1 MDNDPNGFFNKKYVK
16 ICIYASVTVVLTLI
30 AIYLVYLTGGFWAKI
45 WALFTAILRPL
56 LIGLILCY
64 LLSPL
69 VSFLE
74 NAIAKKKKNKGSRIL
89 AILLSYL
96 LVIAVIAALAALIL
110 VTAYKNIA
118 TINYDSLIKG
128 VTNAI
133 TSLQLNF
140 NDLPAK
146 VQEILDLAGISFGGV
161 GSMATEAVNAVFTGL
176 ERFFT
181 GMFFGIIFSVYFM
194 LDGSNI
200 SKYWEN
206 VFRTIFG
213 NAAGDTL
220 QLALDDFNRVFS
232 GYLRGQMLDASIVLV
247 ISCILLTL
255 IGVPNSILV
264 GVLIG
269 LGNLIPYVG
278 PIVGYVV
285 LAIVCIPSHAFT
297 EMIIGFICVA
307 VIMFIDANIINPRLL
322 SDNVEVHPLLVVAA
336 LIGGGAL
343 GGLLGMIIAVP
354 VAAFLKVQLDRYVS
368 QKAEKDA
375 KESASQKPEVQK
387 AELAAPKAQDPE
399 VREAA
404 PAKAKPLPKKR
415 ANNVKKNR

>member
-1 MDNDPNGFFNKKYVK
+1 MNEEHNSFFDKKMLK
-16 ICIYASVTVVLTLI
+16 ICIYASITVIATVVG
-30 AIYLVYLTGGFWAKI
+30 IYLVYRTGTFWGKI
-45 WALFTAILRPL
+45 WSLFTAILRPL
-56 LIGLILCY
+56 LIGFILCY

-74 NAIAKKKKNKGSRIL
+74 RGMNKKKKHKGSRIV
-89 AILLSYL
+89 AIILSYFF
-96 LVIAVIAALAALIL
+96 AVAIVAALIALIL

-118 TINYDSLIKG
+118 AINYENLI
-128 VTNAI
+128 NAI
-133 TSLQLNF
+133 ANAVTSLQLNY
-140 NDLPAK
+140 NELPAK
-146 VQEILDLAGISFGGV
+146 VQELLQMAGISFGSV
-161 GSMATEAVNAVFTGL
+161 GSMATGAVSAVATAL
-176 ERFFT
+176 ERFLT
-181 GMFFGIIFSVYFM
+181 GMFFGIIFSIYFM
-194 LDGSNI
+194 LDGSHI
-200 SKYWEN
+200 GDYWEN

-213 NAAGDTL
+213 DAAGDTL
-220 QLALDDFNRVFS
+220 KQALDDFNKVFS
-232 GYLRGQMLDASIVLV
+232 GYLRGQMTDASIVLV

-255 IGVPNSILV
+255 IGVPNAILV

-285 LAIVCIPSHAFT
+285 LAIVCLPGGAYT
-297 EMIIGFICVA
+297 KMIIGFICVA

-368 QKAEKDA
+368 KKAEKVKETSKPTRASEPTAQNEQTEPDHTQEQA
-375 KESASQKPEVQK
+375 K
-387 AELAAPKAQDPE
+387 
-399 VREAA
+399 A
-404 PAKAKPLPKKR
+404 PAGKGARKKKKAVGK
-415 ANNVKKNR
+415 